1 MRSNGGRRRFRRIL
15 VFGLLSGC
23 FITLVS
29 IAVSGV
35 FYAVSGWGA
44 LRLDWN
50 TVYWL
55 LAIFGLSS
63 VSIIIAVIVY
73 ESFSAPSIRD

>member
-1 MRSNGGRRRFRRIL
+1 MRSNGERQKLRKAL

-35 FYAVSGWGA
+35 LYALTGWGS
-44 LRLDWN
+44 LRLDWS
-50 TVYWL
+50 TVYWS
-55 LAIFGLSS
+55 LAIFGVSS
-63 VSIIIAVIVY
+63 VSIIIGVIVY
-73 ESFSAPSIRD
+73 VSFCEPSTRD

>member
-1 MRSNGGRRRFRRIL
+1 MSSKGETPRLRRVL

-23 FITLVS
+23 FVTSVA

-35 FYAVSGWGA
+35 FYAVSGWA
-44 LRLDWN
+44 SLRLDWS

-55 LAIFGLSS
+55 LGIFGVSS
-63 VSIIIAVIVY
+63 VSIVIAVIVY
-73 ESFSAPSIRD
+73 ESFSTPSIRE